1 MDQISSAAEGGASQ
15 VVGVQ
20 QWCSEVQSLYIL
32 RGTLQEDCLCSRS
45 A

>member
-1 MDQISSAAEGGASQ
+1 MNQTSPAAGASH

-32 RGTLQEDCLCSRS
+32 HGILQEDCLCSRL